1 MGALVAELF
10 EDYHEKE
17 IRDYLSGYWLEN
29 DIWLLGEAAFEE
41 AGIHVGN
48 KKGILADFTS
58 YTGVHVIL
66 RHVHR
71 LFAVRFWD
79 K

>member
-58 YTGVHVIL
+58 YKNSQL
-66 RHVHR
+66 KNEMKFY
-71 LFAVRFWD
+71 LS
-79 K
+79 